1 MKSDLSI
8 YYSTK
13 ISPNSNPRV
22 NAKYNPTGQITK
34 ITIHHMATKG
44 LSAMNCAASFHNP
57 ARKGSANYCIDDK
70 EIVCAVPEE
79 RRAWTSDSQPND
91 YNAITIEVS
100 NSTGAPDWKISDASY
115 KNLIALCVDICKRY
129 HITPTFTGDKNGTF
143 TYHYFFVATLC
154 PGPYIKSLTN
164 QIIKDVKAGLGNNN
178 NDKPSSD
185 CNDHDKDNPAIS
197 SCLVKVTASDLNIRS
212 GPGTKYKRVGH
223 ITDHGIYTIVEK
235 SGNWGKLK
243 SGAGWICLKYT
254 KEVK

>member
-1 MKSDLSI
+1 MKSDLST

-22 NAKYNPTGQITK
+22 SAKYNPTGEITK
-34 ITIHHMATKG
+34 ITIHHMACKG
-44 LSAMNCAASFHNP
+44 LSAMNCAKSFHNP
-57 ARKGSANYCIDDK
+57 SRKGSANYCIDDK
-70 EIVCAVPEE
+70 EIICAVPEE
-79 RRAWTSDSQPND
+79 RRAWTSDSQQND

-100 NSTGAPDWKISDASY
+100 NSTGAPDWNISDASY

-129 HITPTFTGDKNGTF
+129 HITPNFTGDKNGTF

-164 QIIKDVKAGLGNNN
+164 QIIKDVTAGLNSNS
-178 NDKPSSD
+178 DKPSAD
-185 CNDHDKDNPAIS
+185 VHHDKDSAS
-197 SCLVKVTASDLNIRS
+197 SSYLVKITASDLNIRS
-212 GPGTKYKRVGH
+212 GPGTKYKVTGH
-223 ITDHGIYTIVEK
+223 ITDKGIYTIVEK